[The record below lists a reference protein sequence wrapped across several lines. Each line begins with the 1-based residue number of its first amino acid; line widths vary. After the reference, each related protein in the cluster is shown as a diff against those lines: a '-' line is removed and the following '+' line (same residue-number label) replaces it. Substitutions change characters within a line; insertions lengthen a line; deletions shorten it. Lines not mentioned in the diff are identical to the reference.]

1 MSSKETFDIHNVN
14 VVIPAVTANTIGYKS
29 RNVMNQNFVMRHYH
43 VETLHRVMKGLMLK
57 GATLATGK
65 TVNSTAGALC
75 WILEQV
81 EKVAPA
87 VESPTAIEPAKVIA
101 PSAEKI
107 SRGEKIENE
116 NSKNENSKISDL
128 EI

>member
-1 MSSKETFDIHNVN
+1 
-14 VVIPAVTANTIGYKS
+14 
-29 RNVMNQNFVMRHYH
+29 
-43 VETLHRVMKGLMLK
+43 MKGLMLK

-81 EKVAPA
+81 EKVAPS
-87 VESPTAIEPAKVIA
+87 VESPSAIEPAKMIE
-101 PSAEKI
+101 SSEEKNF
-107 SRGEKIENE
+107 ENE
-116 NSKNENSKISDL
+116 KSKNENSDL